1 MALVMDLDLDSVSI
15 RASDQGV
22 DRRSTTATHVAH
34 PMTQEP
40 RTTMTMHMRHSRT
53 PSLVSCTGSG
63 GEDDDDEDEE
73 ILIDHHAHDHANDH
87 PYDHPYARQRT
98 LNTLILDPTAHNARP
113 RLQRTISL
121 PIPPTPTLYHRPA
134 TTRAHGESNEGSVET
149 GQSGVDSEGSGMKV
163 TLKGMSGLNVSSV
176 SSSTSSS
183 RPLMAVTETQ
193 EGARNIHHRRTVSTS
208 DINVNVKDRQAG
220 SNRLYRFGGKEFVP
234 LRMEAFE
241 VRPREGE
248 GMVSLTRVAIG

>member
-22 DRRSTTATHVAH
+22 DRRSTTATHCAH
-34 PMTQEP
+34 PTMTPEP
-40 RTTMTMHMRHSRT
+40 TTTMTMHMRYSRT

-73 ILIDHHAHDHANDH
+73 ILIDHHAHDHHDHANDH
-87 PYDHPYARQRT
+87 PYARPRT
-98 LNTLILDPTAHNARP
+98 LNTLILDPTDHNARP

-134 TTRAHGESNEGSVET
+134 PTRTDADGPEGT
-149 GQSGVDSEGSGMKV
+149 GMNV
-163 TLKGMSGLNVSSV
+163 TLNGMTGLNVSSV

-193 EGARNIHHRRTVSTS
+193 EGAQYIHHRRTVSTS
-208 DINVNVKDRQAG
+208 DINLNVKDRQAG